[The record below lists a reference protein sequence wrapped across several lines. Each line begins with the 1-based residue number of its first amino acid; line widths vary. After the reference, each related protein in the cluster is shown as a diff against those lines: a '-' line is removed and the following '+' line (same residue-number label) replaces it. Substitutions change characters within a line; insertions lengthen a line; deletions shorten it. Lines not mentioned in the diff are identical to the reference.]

1 MPGGRLTQQERQQIA
16 LGLAD
21 GLAYAEIARRLD
33 RPTSTI
39 TREVM
44 RNGGPTAYR
53 ADLAHR
59 ATERRAH
66 RRRPA
71 APRGPESAPQP
82 HGRDAEAVREY
93 EETFTTVL
101 MASGLPKMTARVL
114 TCLFTTD
121 AGSLT
126 ASELVQRLQV
136 SPASISKAITF
147 LESQGLVRRER
158 DERRRERYVVDDDV
172 WYQSTIASARANAQL
187 VETARQGVGVLG
199 PGTPAA
205 ARLENIARFLDFV
218 SESITRA
225 AEQAREV
232 LRSRA
237 CHSDRHRPAG
247 HSAGRRRARSAVGPA
262 ARRIVEPRRRQPPRR
277 AAGDLRAEVVD
288 RLDGGRTATKCR
300 TGAQRCRCQ
309 CPARAAGRASPAA
322 CSTPS
327 TRTRSISWS
336 TPSNSARCS
345 VMPSARQARRSR
357 SSYAWSSAL
366 CQTIDRPPP
375 PSR

>member
-66 RRRPA
+66 RRRQA
-71 APRGPESAPQP
+71 APRGPQAPQA

-93 EETFTTVL
+93 EETFTTLL
-101 MASGLPKMTARVL
+101 MQQGLPKMMSRVL
-114 TCLFTTD
+114 TCLYTTD

-126 ASELVQRLQV
+126 ASGLVQRLQV

-147 LESQGLVRRER
+147 LESQGLIRRER

-172 WYQSTIASARANAQL
+172 WYQSMIASARSHAQL
-187 VETARQGVGVLG
+187 AKTARQGVSILG
-199 PGTPAA
+199 PDTPAA
-205 ARLENIARFLDFV
+205 ARLEGIARFVDFV
-218 SESITRA
+218 GESITRA
-225 AEQAREV
+225 AEQAHEI
-232 LRSRA
+232 LY
-237 CHSDRHRPAG
+237 
-247 HSAGRRRARSAVGPA
+247 
-262 ARRIVEPRRRQPPRR
+262 
-277 AAGDLRAEVVD
+277 
-288 RLDGGRTATKCR
+288 
-300 TGAQRCRCQ
+300 
-309 CPARAAGRASPAA
+309 
-322 CSTPS
+322 
-327 TRTRSISWS
+327 TRTDATSGGS
-336 TPSNSARCS
+336 TTHA
-345 VMPSARQARRSR
+345 
-357 SSYAWSSAL
+357 
-366 CQTIDRPPP
+366 DPPP
-375 PSR
+375 PATMPTSARTAAPPAEPPAR

>member
-16 LGLAD
+16 LGVAD

-66 RRRPA
+66 RRRQG
-71 APRGPESAPQP
+71 APRGLQAPPQA

-93 EETFTTVL
+93 EETFTTLL
-101 MASGLPKMTARVL
+101 MQQGLPKMMSRVL
-114 TCLFTTD
+114 TCLYTTD

-126 ASELVQRLQV
+126 ASELVQHLQV

-158 DERRRERYVVDDDV
+158 DERRRERYLVDNDV
-172 WYQSTIASARANAQL
+172 WYQGMIAAARSNAQL
-187 VETARQGVGVLG
+187 AETARQGVNILG

-205 ARLENIARFLDFV
+205 ARLENIARFVDFV
-218 SESITRA
+218 AESISRA
-225 AEQAREV
+225 ADQAREV
-232 LRSRA
+232 LYTKTEVTSGGPA
-237 CHSDRHRPAG
+237 EPSSDRG
-247 HSAGRRRARSAVGPA
+247 
-262 ARRIVEPRRRQPPRR
+262 
-277 AAGDLRAEVVD
+277 
-288 RLDGGRTATKCR
+288 
-300 TGAQRCRCQ
+300 
-309 CPARAAGRASPAA
+309 
-322 CSTPS
+322 
-327 TRTRSISWS
+327 
-336 TPSNSARCS
+336 
-345 VMPSARQARRSR
+345 
-357 SSYAWSSAL
+357 
-366 CQTIDRPPP
+366 
-375 PSR
+375 